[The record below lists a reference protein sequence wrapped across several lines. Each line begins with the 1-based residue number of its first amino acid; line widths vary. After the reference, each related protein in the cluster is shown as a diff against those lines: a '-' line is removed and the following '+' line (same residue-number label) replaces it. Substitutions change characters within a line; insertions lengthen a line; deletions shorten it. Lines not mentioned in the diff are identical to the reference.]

1 MRIHPFLSLFEIFLL
16 KSFLLLLTLCQ
27 CEPCVES
34 WGLTF
39 DWFKCEAAQMG
50 IVWKFLPWVDP
61 TSQTPTPTK
70 CTNATLVYC
79 TYCTFYP
86 LSIGL
91 FIGSKCFA
99 LTETGI
105 LHVYMTCFTCNEQ
118 QTCHLGKHFISDG
131 KIYITFSP
139 TQPRRSTLSQNS
151 HQFHPPHPH
160 LRAVTPS

>member
-1 MRIHPFLSLFEIFLL
+1 
-16 KSFLLLLTLCQ
+16 
-27 CEPCVES
+27 
-34 WGLTF
+34 
-39 DWFKCEAAQMG
+39 MG

-131 KIYITFSP
+131 KIYITFYP
-139 TQPRRSTLSQNS
+139 TEPRRSTLLNNS

-160 LRAVTPS
+160 LRLVTPSTTVWIWISRELKLKILQILHFRLPLSFNLVRTFSFGASDKF

>member
-1 MRIHPFLSLFEIFLL
+1 
-16 KSFLLLLTLCQ
+16 
-27 CEPCVES
+27 
-34 WGLTF
+34 
-39 DWFKCEAAQMG
+39 MG

-139 TQPRRSTLSQNS
+139 TQPRRSTLLNNS

-160 LRAVTPS
+160 LRLVTPSTTVWIWISRELKLKILQILHFRLPLSFNLVRTFSFGASDKF